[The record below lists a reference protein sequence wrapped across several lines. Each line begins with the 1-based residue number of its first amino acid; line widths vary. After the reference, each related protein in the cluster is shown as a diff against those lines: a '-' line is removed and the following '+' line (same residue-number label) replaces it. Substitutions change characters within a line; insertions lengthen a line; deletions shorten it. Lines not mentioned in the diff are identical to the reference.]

1 MPANANTRHAVA
13 RSTGSTTLAAK
24 AEEGWTLVCLNHGAE
39 NPQPSRGTVWKAAA
53 HPEGWCPK
61 CALIAKGKAEKI
73 TDGLLPV
80 PTTPT
85 AKKTASKKPAAAGKL
100 ATTKGE
106 VA

>member
-13 RSTGSTTLAAK
+13 RSTGSTTLANKAK
-24 AEEGWTLVCLNHGAE
+24 EGWTLVCLNHGTE

-53 HPEGWCPK
+53 HPEAWCPK
-61 CALIAKGKAEKI
+61 CKAIAAGKAEKI
-73 TDGLLPV
+73 NDGLLPI

-85 AKKTASKKPAAAGKL
+85 KKAAPKKPS
-100 ATTKGE
+100 TKGK